1 MAIQIGDKIPSFK
14 ATKQDGTAFDSHE
27 IHEKPVVI
35 YFYPKDFT
43 PGCTTQA
50 CSFRD
55 AYQDFQDLGA
65 EVIGVSGDSAS
76 SHQSF
81 QQKYKLPF
89 ILLSDA
95 DRKLKMNK
103 LNPKY
108 VLRNYM
114 AQLAIEAAEKEDYS
128 FINELHELLKHP
140 YDEQPENEKW
150 FAKRPDWA
158 RNKVGCSM
166 LSCSS

>member
-1 MAIQIGDKIPSFK
+1 MAIQIGDKLPNFK

-65 EVIGVSGDSAS
+65 EVIGVSSDSAN

-95 DRKLKMNK
+95 DRKLRR
-103 LNPKY
+103 LFGVPTSLFGLLPGRVTY
-108 VLRNYM
+108 VFDSKGYCIYIFDSMSAKNHIEKALKAIRNS
-114 AQLAIEAAEKEDYS
+114 IK
-128 FINELHELLKHP
+128 
-140 YDEQPENEKW
+140 
-150 FAKRPDWA
+150 
-158 RNKVGCSM
+158 
-166 LSCSS
+166 

>member
-1 MAIQIGDKIPSFK
+1 MAIQIGDKLPSFK
-14 ATKQDGTAFDSHE
+14 ATKQDGTNFESAS

-65 EVIGVSGDSAS
+65 EVIGVSGDSAT
-76 SHQSF
+76 SHQNF

-95 DRKLKMNK
+95 DRKLRR
-103 LNPKY
+103 LFGVPTSLFGLLPGRVTY
-108 VLRNYM
+108 VFDAKGYCIYIFDSISAKNHITKALD
-114 AQLAIEAAEKEDYS
+114 AIKKS
-128 FINELHELLKHP
+128 K
-140 YDEQPENEKW
+140 
-150 FAKRPDWA
+150 
-158 RNKVGCSM
+158 
-166 LSCSS
+166 

>member
-1 MAIQIGDKIPSFK
+1 MAIQIGDKLPHFT
-14 ATKQDGTAFDSHE
+14 ATKQDGTVFDSHE

-65 EVIGVSGDSAS
+65 EVIGVSGDSAT
-76 SHQSF
+76 SHQNF
-81 QQKYKLPF
+81 QEKYKLPF

-95 DRKLKMNK
+95 DRKLRRLFGVPNA
-103 LNPKY
+103 LFGLLPGRVTY
-108 VLRNYM
+108 VFDAKGYCIYIFDSISAKNHITKALD
-114 AQLAIEAAEKEDYS
+114 AIKKS
-128 FINELHELLKHP
+128 K
-140 YDEQPENEKW
+140 
-150 FAKRPDWA
+150 
-158 RNKVGCSM
+158 
-166 LSCSS
+166 

>member
-1 MAIQIGDKIPSFK
+1 MAIQIGDKLPHFIASQ
-14 ATKQDGTAFDSHE
+14 QDGNVFDSHN
-27 IHEKPVVI
+27 IKEKQVVI

-65 EVIGVSGDSAS
+65 EVIGVSADSVA
-76 SHQSF
+76 SHQNF

-95 DRKLKMNK
+95 DKKIRRLFGVPST
-103 LNPKY
+103 LFGLIPGRVTY
-108 VLRNYM
+108 VFDASGTCIYIFDNL
-114 AQLAIEAAEKEDYS
+114 S
-128 FINELHELLKHP
+128 
-140 YDEQPENEKW
+140 
-150 FAKRPDWA
+150 AKNHIDKA
-158 RNKVGCSM
+158 LQALQKSK
-166 LSCSS
+166 

>member
-1 MAIQIGDKIPSFK
+1 MAIQIGDKLPSFK
-14 ATKQDGTAFDSHE
+14 ATKQDGNAFDSQE
-27 IHEKPVVI
+27 VNQKPVVI

-76 SHQSF
+76 SHQNF

-95 DRKLKMNK
+95 DRKLRR
-103 LNPKY
+103 LFGVPTTLFGLLPGRVTY
-108 VLRNYM
+108 VFDAKGYCIYIFDSLSAKNHIER
-114 AQLAIEAAEKEDYS
+114 ALKAI
-128 FINELHELLKHP
+128 
-140 YDEQPENEKW
+140 
-150 FAKRPDWA
+150 R
-158 RNKVGCSM
+158 KVK
-166 LSCSS
+166 

>member
-1 MAIQIGDKIPSFK
+1 MAIQIGDKLPSFK
-14 ATKQDGTAFDSHE
+14 ATKQDGTNFESAS

-65 EVIGVSGDSAS
+65 EVIGVSGDSAT
-76 SHQSF
+76 SHQNF

-89 ILLSDA
+89 ILLSDT
-95 DRKLKMNK
+95 DRKLRRLFGVPNA
-103 LNPKY
+103 LFGLLPGRVTY
-108 VLRNYM
+108 VFDAKGYCIYIFDSISAKNHITKALD
-114 AQLAIEAAEKEDYS
+114 AIKKS
-128 FINELHELLKHP
+128 K
-140 YDEQPENEKW
+140 
-150 FAKRPDWA
+150 
-158 RNKVGCSM
+158 
-166 LSCSS
+166 

>member
-1 MAIQIGDKIPSFK
+1 MAIQIGDKLPSFK
-14 ATKQDGTAFDSHE
+14 ATKQDGTAFESAS

-65 EVIGVSGDSAS
+65 EVIGVSGDSAT
-76 SHQSF
+76 SHQNF

-95 DRKLKMNK
+95 DRKLRR
-103 LNPKY
+103 LFGVPTSLFGLLPGRVTY
-108 VLRNYM
+108 VFDAKGYCIYIFDSISAKNHITKALE
-114 AQLAIEAAEKEDYS
+114 AIKKS
-128 FINELHELLKHP
+128 K
-140 YDEQPENEKW
+140 
-150 FAKRPDWA
+150 
-158 RNKVGCSM
+158 
-166 LSCSS
+166 

>member
-1 MAIQIGDKIPSFK
+1 MAIQIGDKLPNFK
-14 ATKQDGTAFDSHE
+14 ATKQDGTQFESTY

-65 EVIGVSGDSAS
+65 EVIGVSGDSAT
-76 SHQSF
+76 SHQNF

-95 DRKLKMNK
+95 DRKLRR
-103 LNPKY
+103 LFGVPTSLFGLLPGRVTY
-108 VLRNYM
+108 VFDAKGFCIYIFDSMSAKNHIERALK
-114 AQLAIEAAEKEDYS
+114 AIQK
-128 FINELHELLKHP
+128 
-140 YDEQPENEKW
+140 
-150 FAKRPDWA
+150 AK
-158 RNKVGCSM
+158 
-166 LSCSS
+166 

>member
-1 MAIQIGDKIPSFK
+1 MAIQIGDKLPHFI
-14 ATKQDGTAFDSHE
+14 ATKQDGSTFGTHE

-55 AYQDFQDLGA
+55 SYQDFKDLGA

-76 SHQSF
+76 SHQNF

-95 DRKLKMNK
+95 DRKLRR
-103 LNPKY
+103 LFGVPTTLFGLLPGRVTY
-108 VLRNYM
+108 VFDAKGYCIYIFDSLSAKNHIER
-114 AQLAIEAAEKEDYS
+114 ALKAI
-128 FINELHELLKHP
+128 
-140 YDEQPENEKW
+140 Q
-150 FAKRPDWA
+150 
-158 RNKVGCSM
+158 KVK
-166 LSCSS
+166 